1 MYALRQTLLCFVRVP
16 YAFTRTQR
24 RFLYINGRDVH
35 EVMRLPSRCRPDLG
49 TASCVDGLLS
59 ISIPLTPEHIESVP
73 IAAVRS
79 DELGCDISLLEALA
93 PGLSAADISA
103 QIRGHSLIVTS
114 AKAPVGGQPLRIALR
129 LPPSIELAAHLRAAC
144 ENGLLTIGAG
154 T

>member
-1 MYALRQTLLCFVRVP
+1 
-16 YAFTRTQR
+16 
-24 RFLYINGRDVH
+24 
-35 EVMRLPSRCRPDLG
+35 
-49 TASCVDGLLS
+49 VDGLLS